1 MTSVVFDASAVLALI
16 GGEPGADIVTNH
28 IDHGIISA
36 VNLQEII
43 KELLR
48 RSIPLDNILE
58 IIDALHLNVRVHG
71 RDEAIAAAA
80 LYSATK
86 EYGSGLGD
94 RSCMALAI
102 AEKIP
107 ALTADH
113 SWTKVKMRGL
123 KIKLIR

>member
-1 MTSVVFDASAVLALI
+1 LEKKITSWQSVKRA
-16 GGEPGADIVTNH
+16 
-28 IDHGIISA
+28 
-36 VNLQEII
+36 QEII

-58 IIDALHLNVRVHG
+58 ILDALHLNVRVHG

-86 EYGSGLGD
+86 EYGNRLGD

-113 SWTKVKMRGL
+113 SWA
-123 KIKLIR
+123 KIKMGDLKP